1 MKLIFVYA
9 GFDAE
14 PLGVEVA
21 GFSAENWSVRDV
33 RVEVASTSGARGF
46 ARLQP
51 SQKTVGIVGL
61 SGMWALMGLPSF
73 KAFCLSMWCFHDS
86 RKTPEP

>member
-1 MKLIFVYA
+1 MRSL
-9 GFDAE
+9 D
-14 PLGVEVA
+14 
-21 GFSAENWSVRDV
+21 FSAENWSVRDV

-61 SGMWALMGLPSF
+61 SGMWALMACLALRRFVCRCGVFMTAEKLRSLSF
-73 KAFCLSMWCFHDS
+73 V
-86 RKTPEP
+86 